1 MKNTLKIDYSG
12 RNFSIV
18 EKEKKFA
25 YGECRKNFNETVRF
39 PNVGFTKCKIK

>member
-18 EKEKKFA
+18 EKEKNLPM
-25 YGECRKNFNETVRF
+25 ESVVRTSMKQF
-39 PNVGFTKCKIK
+39 VFSWNTIQM